1 MARTADSRAKAKIA
15 GYSRSSDPKKFQHSE
30 SYGLVFAPKGPNFA
44 QEAF

>member
-15 GYSRSSDPKKFQHSE
+15 GYFRSSDPEKFQQGE
-30 SYGLVFAPKGPNFA
+30 SYGLGFAPKGPNFA